1 MTAPPPKR
9 RLRLIALTLAMAMQ
23 AAPPAQAK
31 SPARPAGERIE
42 RLVLLY
48 RHGVRAPLPG
58 EAGLGDLARGPMAPW
73 STPPSRLTPHGARAL
88 TLLARYQAAQWRRLG
103 LLPLHGCPSSHDLT
117 LHANATDRT
126 IASGHALAQGLAP
139 GCDLPVDHVPM
150 GQHDPLFEPMEAG
163 AVTVEG
169 AMAAQDV
176 NRATGGAAAMAARH
190 APELTAMA
198 QILGCDRA
206 PTPCDLPAMPGA
218 ITAATDGHGLS
229 LSGPIDKASGT
240 AQVFLLEYMEG
251 LNAGWGRATPKAIAR
266 VSPLHAALFDVFDRS
281 PYMAPRSGGQL
292 ARQMMEALFSPDQP
306 RLTLLVGHDNNIAAL
321 SALLGSSFQVPGLG
335 RNDPPP
341 GGALALALIRKDG
354 RAFVTASYVAAT
366 PTQVRRLTR
375 LDRNH
380 RPFEQALTIGLCGRQ
395 SCPADQFRRRLTAR
409 LLPAG
414 TTR

>member
-1 MTAPPPKR
+1 MTAHLR
-9 RLRLIALTLAMAMQ
+9 RLGLTLALTLAI
-23 AAPPAQAK
+23 PAQAK
-31 SPARPAGERIE
+31 APAQPAAERIE

-58 EAGLGDLARGPMAPW
+58 EAGLGDLAPAPMAPW
-73 STPPSRLTPHGARAL
+73 STQPSQLTPHGARAL

-103 LLPLHGCPSSHDLT
+103 LLPAHGCPSTHDLS

-126 IASGHALAQGLAP
+126 IASGHALAQGFAP

-163 AVTVEG
+163 AATVDG
-169 AMAAQDV
+169 TMAAQDV
-176 NRATGGAAAMAARH
+176 NRATGGAPAMAARY
-190 APELTAMA
+190 APELATMA
-198 QILGCDRA
+198 QILGCN
-206 PTPCDLPAMPGA
+206 CDLSAMPGA
-218 ITAATDGHGLS
+218 ITASKDGHGLS

-251 LNAGWGRATPKAIAR
+251 LGAGWGRATPKAIAR

-292 ARQMMEALFSPDQP
+292 ARRMIEALFSPRQP

-321 SALLGSSFQVPGLG
+321 TALLDSSFQVPGLG

-341 GGALALALIRKDG
+341 GGALALALVRRGG
-354 RAFVTASYVAAT
+354 RTFVRASYIAAT
-366 PTQVRRLTR
+366 PEQVRHLTR
-375 LDRNH
+375 LDHHH

-395 SCPADQFRRRLTAR
+395 SCPADRFRQRLTAR
-409 LLPAG
+409 LLPAE
-414 TTR
+414 TAR